1 MGKVIYGINW
11 GLRTFDPRKPD
22 EDEVIPEPKE
32 KPQEPAA
39 PKPEEPKKKAAV
51 FEVMPDEPMP
61 EGYPDYRPLLQRDGL
76 ILWAWEIYDDRTR
89 IIWLLS
95 NRTMRKYETTINDE
109 IDNELLSTV
118 CPEEKYGIYD
128 RWGRNSIPDYIFYTA
143 PPELSVNT
151 RTAFIKRLKTV
162 GVSSNFDYEYSLGRQ
177 RQEEEKAVADKINN
191 YKFITAEEA
200 EFLKIYRQLND
211 EDKQKAREYM
221 EILLQEQNGGK
232 YGIDEKR

>member
-11 GLRTFDPRKPD
+11 GLRTFDSRKAD

-39 PKPEEPKKKAAV
+39 PKPKEPEKKAVV

-76 ILWAWEIYDDRTR
+76 ILWAWEIYKDYTR

-95 NRTMRKYETTINDE
+95 NRTMRKYQTRIYDE
-109 IDNELLSTV
+109 IDSELLSTV
-118 CPEEKYGIYD
+118 CPDEQYNVD
-128 RWGRNSIPDYIFYTA
+128 HWGHRVPDYIFYAA
-143 PPELSVNT
+143 PPGLSVNT

-177 RQEEEKAVADKINN
+177 RQEEEKAVLDKINN

-200 EFLKIYRQLND
+200 EFLEVYRQLSN
-211 EDKQKAREYM
+211 EGKTNLIKRMKVLLNEQEM
-221 EILLQEQNGGK
+221 EIKNA
-232 YGIDEKR
+232 